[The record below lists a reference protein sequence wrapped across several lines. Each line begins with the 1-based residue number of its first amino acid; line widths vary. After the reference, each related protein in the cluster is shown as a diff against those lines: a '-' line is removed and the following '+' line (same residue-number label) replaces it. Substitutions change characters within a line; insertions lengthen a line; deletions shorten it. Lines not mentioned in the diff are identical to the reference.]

1 MRFLATFQFV
11 PALLLLS
18 SASWAD
24 LIIDIQDASFSP
36 GGTGFVDVLISSNST
51 DDLGIFSAKFQ
62 ITQTSGGGFLAFQN
76 KFELNSADT
85 DRQKNSER
93 SDGNYVFSGT
103 LGRDAFFQ
111 SQPSINGQS
120 LVQFDRSSADVT
132 LDDGTK
138 LLARLEL
145 THGLP
150 AGTTTGGTYE
160 ISLVSESSTRFQ
172 LLNGD
177 AVTIAAQSFDSAN
190 FGTITV
196 SAVPEP
202 SSGLLLLSAFGIGMF
217 RRRRIRVEA
226 IEKCVRRGCKI

>member
-1 MRFLATFQFV
+1 MKFLATFQFV

-24 LIIDIQDASFSP
+24 LIVDIQDASFSP

-51 DDLGIFSAKFQ
+51 DDLGRFSAKFQ
-62 ITQTSGGGFLAFQN
+62 ITQTSGGGVLAFQN
-76 KFELNSADT
+76 DFDLNSADA
-85 DRQKNSER
+85 DRQTNSER
-93 SDGNYVFSGT
+93 SDGNYVFGGT
-103 LGRDAFFQ
+103 LGTDASFV
-111 SQPSINGQS
+111 SQQVGNAQTLLQI
-120 LVQFDRSSADVT
+120 DRSSADVT
-132 LDDGTK
+132 LDGGTK

-145 THGLP
+145 THLLP

-160 ISLVSESSTRFQ
+160 ISLASDPFTRFQ
-172 LLNGD
+172 LLNGE

-226 IEKCVRRGCKI
+226 IEKSVRRGCEI